1 MRVNSKCAGGPG
13 GSGEARMSGWNTGG
27 LSWTEPRAWLK
38 RGPTPR
44 EDQGHSRTWA
54 GVMRA
59 WGPQSDLEPEFN
71 HKASSAAA
79 LISHAELSQ
88 PQWEWAWLSPGCP
101 GGGMCHSRSWALQ
114 GSSEGS
120 RRGSRHATTP
130 PLTPRLPDFAHS
142 ILSPPG
148 NSVQTSF
155 ENTPQT
161 LDSAGTAGES
171 HYSRAGGLVTPPAGK
186 RSGPAVLG
194 HPDFPRLKGWPRLTA
209 TSRDY
214 TRGDGGD
221 WWT

>member
-1 MRVNSKCAGGPG
+1 MRPGVRVNSKCAGGPG

-71 HKASSAAA
+71 HKASSTAA

-101 GGGMCHSRSWALQ
+101 GGGGCVTAALGLCRGALRAAEGGADMPQHRLLPPGSQTLPTASFLLLGILCRLHLKIPLRPLILQ
-114 GSSEGS
+114 GL
-120 RRGSRHATTP
+120 RGSHTTVGQV
-130 PLTPRLPDFAHS
+130 A
-142 ILSPPG
+142 
-148 NSVQTSF
+148 
-155 ENTPQT
+155 
-161 LDSAGTAGES
+161 
-171 HYSRAGGLVTPPAGK
+171 
-186 RSGPAVLG
+186 
-194 HPDFPRLKGWPRLTA
+194 W
-209 TSRDY
+209 
-214 TRGDGGD
+214 
-221 WWT
+221 